1 MAVKKLPHLFRKITQ
16 SLNANHWSV
25 ARQLGNSQS
34 GAWLR
39 LTREFKMSK
48 ENRSALDRELFSELT
63 ESPIHPLL
71 INMVRPYVDS
81 CDQKFRLQING
92 EALWHWREV
101 RGKPSTA
108 FDVLQASIS
117 HLGYKL
123 EESARDRVGRAIATN
138 IRNFWRKIDG
148 ISNSKNRKRVRA
160 SKWVTVSFMPNEIML
175 SLCFAAH
182 VNLNCMSCK
191 TELS

>member
-1 MAVKKLPHLFRKITQ
+1 
-16 SLNANHWSV
+16 
-25 ARQLGNSQS
+25 
-34 GAWLR
+34 
-39 LTREFKMSK
+39 MSE
-48 ENRSALDRELFSELT
+48 ENRSALDRELFSELI

-101 RGKPSTA
+101 RGKPSIA
-108 FDVLQASIS
+108 FEVLQASIS

-123 EESARDRVGRAIATN
+123 EESACDRVGSAIATN

-148 ISNSKNRKRVRA
+148 TSNSKNR
-160 SKWVTVSFMPNEIML
+160 SG
-175 SLCFAAH
+175 
-182 VNLNCMSCK
+182 
-191 TELS
+191 